1 MGQTKLVQIPNFSAP
16 GAGLA
21 NIWATLVH
29 TVVKV
34 VLAAQWGL
42 SRIVLVKRFAYHV
55 HQDDLVVKIVW
66 MNAPLVPAEDLRPT
80 SQDYTTVLCV
90 PKVNT
95 NHNKA

>member
-66 MNAPLVPAEDLRPT
+66 MNAQLVPAEDLRP
-80 SQDYTTVLCV
+80 
-90 PKVNT
+90 K
-95 NHNKA
+95 